1 MCQNYRSANEWGMH
15 THNPK
20 SFKCLTL
27 LARENELSGVHALG
41 GSQKGVDSLELVR
54 VLELDL
60 GNGSTSARVVDN
72 VFHNT
77 FDVAVSLGIVV
88 LLHGHRAL
96 SASGVGL
103 IHRAL
108 TLSLRENDFS
118 HFVLKGEE
126 I

>member
-1 MCQNYRSANEWGMH
+1 L
-15 THNPK
+15 
-20 SFKCLTL
+20 LTL
-27 LARENELSGVHALG
+27 LARENELSGVHALRS
-41 GSQKGVDSLELVR
+41 SQKGVNSLELIR

-60 GNGSTSARVVDN
+60 GDGSTSARVVDN
-72 VFHNT
+72 VLHNT

-103 IHRAL
+103 VHGAL

-118 HFVLKGEE
+118 HFVLKGVE